1 MCSDFGP
8 GVRSMKSHVGG
19 WRPAAGVAVAAAA
32 IVPAA
37 VVPDA
42 VRARALA
49 QGVPY
54 VEPLAIRSGPDHV
67 LDAAIVARQGS
78 AEIAGQTVGGAW
90 IYHVVGPDGSEGPA
104 NYPGPTLV
112 VNPGDTIRLR
122 VVNRLL
128 FDASAPNDSITNL
141 HTHGLHVSPMG
152 NSDNVLLA
160 VPTGS
165 ENQYDIELPANH
177 PNGLYWY
184 HPHRHGSVDPQV
196 FMGLTGMISVGHPDR
211 RLFSGQM
218 GLENATQRRSEEH

>member
-1 MCSDFGP
+1 
-8 GVRSMKSHVGG
+8 MKSHVGG
-19 WRPAAGVAVAAAA
+19 SRPSAGVVLAGLA
-32 IVPAA
+32 IVLA
-37 VVPDA
+37 VLLPDP
-42 VRARALA
+42 VRSRALA

-67 LDAAIVARQGS
+67 LDAAVVARQGS
-78 AEIAGQTVGGAW
+78 AEIAGQTVEGAW
-90 IYHVVGPDGSEGPA
+90 SYHVLGADGSEGPA
-104 NYPGPTLV
+104 NYQGPTLV
-112 VNPGDTIRLR
+112 VDPGDTIRLR

-128 FDASAPNDSITNL
+128 FDASDPNDSITNL

-165 ENQYDIELPANH
+165 ENQYEIEIPANH